1 MPPWVAKTYLT
12 LFGRWVRLLSP
23 TPSSNGKHLSDKALD
38 TLKTPLNGIV
48 RRAGAKMVNFAGW
61 DMPVQFRSVVEEHLA
76 VRNHA
81 GLFDVS
87 HMGEIL
93 VKGKDAFDCV
103 QYLTPN
109 NVARLSPG
117 QVQYS
122 ALLTPRGTFVD
133 DILVYRRGEADFL
146 LCVNASN
153 IQKDY
158 QWIQSQ
164 ARGEVEVEDA
174 SSRFAQLALQGPKA
188 AGILAEVAD
197 PRLADLPSYHFV
209 EGKVGGISALIS
221 RTGYTG
227 EDGFEIYLAPE
238 GAEQVWSDLLRVGA
252 TEGLQ
257 PAGLAARDTLRLEA
271 RLPLYGN
278 DIDDTVTPLEA
289 GLSFMV
295 RLDSG
300 DFLGAEVLREQKTA
314 GISRKLAGFEL
325 TDRGI
330 ARHGHSVRVEGR
342 EVGEVTSGTFAPFLK
357 RSIGLAYLPAAQFE
371 LGKEL
376 EIVIR
381 EKRVRGKVVKTPFY
395 KRKK

>member
-1 MPPWVAKTYLT
+1 
-12 LFGRWVRLLSP
+12 
-23 TPSSNGKHLSDKALD
+23 
-38 TLKTPLNGIV
+38 
-48 RRAGAKMVNFAGW
+48 MVNFAGW

-76 VRNHA
+76 VRKQA

-87 HMGEIL
+87 HMGEII

-103 QYLTPN
+103 QHLTPN
-109 NVARLSPG
+109 DVGRLNPG

-133 DILVYRRGEADFL
+133 DILVYRRGEEEFL

-153 IQKDY
+153 IRKDY
-158 QWIQSQ
+158 EWIQSQ

-174 SSRFAQLALQGPKA
+174 SPRFAQLALQGPKA
-188 AGILAEVAD
+188 AAILAQVAESEVAE
-197 PRLADLPSYHFV
+197 LPSYHFV
-209 EGKVGGISALIS
+209 DGKVSGISALIS

-238 GAEQVWSDLLRVGA
+238 GAETVWSELMRVGA
-252 TEGLQ
+252 SEGLQ

-289 GLSFMV
+289 GLSFIV
-295 RLDSG
+295 RLESG
-300 DFLGAEVLREQKTA
+300 EFLGSEVLRKQKEN

-330 ARHGHSVRVEGR
+330 ARHGYPVRVDGQPA
-342 EVGEVTSGTFAPFLK
+342 GEVTSGTFAPFLK
-357 RSIGLAYLPAAQFE
+357 RSIGLAYLPAEKFA
-371 LGKEL
+371 LGKEV

-381 EKRVRGKVVKTPFY
+381 EKPVSGKIVKTPFY
-395 KRKK
+395 KRQK

>member
-1 MPPWVAKTYLT
+1 
-12 LFGRWVRLLSP
+12 
-23 TPSSNGKHLSDKALD
+23 
-38 TLKTPLNGIV
+38 
-48 RRAGAKMVNFAGW
+48 MVDFAGW

-76 VRNHA
+76 VRNQA

-87 HMGEIL
+87 HMGEII

-109 NVARLSPG
+109 DVGRLQPG

-133 DILVYRRGEADFL
+133 DILVYRRGERDFL

-153 IQKDY
+153 IRKDHE
-158 QWIQSQ
+158 WIQSQ
-164 ARGEVEVEDA
+164 LRGEVEVEDA

-188 AGILAEVAD
+188 ALILAQVAASEVTH
-197 PRLADLPSYHFV
+197 LPSYHFV
-209 EGKVGGISALIS
+209 ESEVFGVPALIS

-227 EDGFEIYLAPE
+227 EDGFEIYLPPE
-238 GAEQVWSDLLRVGA
+238 GAEKVWTELLRVGDSD
-252 TEGLQ
+252 GLQ

-289 GLSFMV
+289 GLSFIV
-295 RLDSG
+295 RPESG
-300 DFLGAEVLREQKTA
+300 DFLGAEALRKQKES
-314 GISRKLAGFEL
+314 GISKRLAGFEL
-325 TDRGI
+325 TARGI
-330 ARHGHSVRVEGR
+330 ARHGYPVRMDGHPA
-342 EVGEVTSGTFAPFLK
+342 GEVTSGTFAPFLK
-357 RSIGLAYLPAAQFE
+357 RSIGLAYLPAE
-371 LGKEL
+371 KCVLGKEV

-381 EKRVRGKVVKTPFY
+381 EKPVSGKIVKTPFY
-395 KRKK
+395 KRQK